1 MSAKRCCTCKLEK
14 DVSLFGKSTGQ
25 KDGLRKRCKEC
36 NNKGNAEYRARHP
49 EASAAAS
56 ANWAKRNPEKVK
68 EKQRR
73 FVDRKGANY
82 SAEVMAKWR
91 SENPDRHKENDLRYR
106 SLPHVRVHR
115 TIRERLRNI
124 LRGKSKGTFDHF
136 DFTRDQLIRHLEQQF
151 TNGMSWDNFGDWH
164 IDHITPLSSFDISSE
179 DDPNLKSAW
188 CLSNLRPLWAE
199 ENLRKHAKI
208 VFLL

>member
-1 MSAKRCCTCKLEK
+1 MSTKRCCTCKLEK

-36 NNKGNAEYRARHP
+36 NNQGNAEYRARHP

-91 SENPDRHKENDLRYR
+91 SENPDRANENQKRYT
-106 SLPHVRVHR
+106 SKPHVRIHR
-115 TIRERLRNI
+115 SIGSRLRGM
-124 LRGKSKGTFDHF
+124 LESKSESTF
-136 DFTRDQLIRHLEQQF
+136 TLVGYSRSELVAHLEKQF
-151 TNGMSWDNFGDWH
+151 KNGMGWHNFGEWH
-164 IDHITPLSSFDISSE
+164 IDHIVPLSSFSIANE
-179 DDPNLKSAW
+179 HDPNLKSAW
-188 CLSNLRPLWAE
+188 CLSNLRPIWAQ
-199 ENLRKHAKI
+199 ENLRKSAKRI
-208 VFLL
+208 FLL